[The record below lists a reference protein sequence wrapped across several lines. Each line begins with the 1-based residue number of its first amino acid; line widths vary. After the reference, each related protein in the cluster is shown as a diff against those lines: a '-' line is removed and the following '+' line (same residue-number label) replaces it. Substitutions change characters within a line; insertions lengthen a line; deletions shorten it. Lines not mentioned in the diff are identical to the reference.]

1 MRGGRSNS
9 TPRKREVAAARETTG
24 TGAGTAAPGERE
36 TEATTGTSSA
46 GEQTTSRPVFSGHA
60 ETESQDAGTQVRF
73 RLWPAAQQSHS
84 PKSRRSDRCT
94 PSRTVWMRRSPQSRA
109 DRAAVST
116 GNRQFHSKPLPM
128 RSMSDAMFRQQQKKR
143 SF

>member
-1 MRGGRSNS
+1 MVRGGRSNS

-60 ETESQDAGTQVRF
+60 ETESGNAGTQSGSAYGQR
-73 RLWPAAQQSHS
+73 
-84 PKSRRSDRCT
+84 
-94 PSRTVWMRRSPQSRA
+94 
-109 DRAAVST
+109 
-116 GNRQFHSKPLPM
+116 HSKAIPPNVDEVIAVPPPAQCGCGGPLKVERIEPQY
-128 RSMSDAMFRQQQKKR
+128 QQEIGNFTQNPCP
-143 SF
+143 